1 MGINL
6 TPAMR
11 QYLEIKEKYRDC
23 IIFFRMGDFY
33 EMFFEDA
40 VTASKVLEITLTS
53 RNKGKE
59 DSVPLCGVPFHSA
72 APYISRLVENGF
84 KVAVCEQV
92 EDPRE
97 AKGIV
102 KREVVKI
109 VTPGLLTDPENLSAK
124 ENHFL
129 AAVSFQEGIHG
140 LAFLDL
146 STGEFRITEFEDWEF
161 FLQEVSSLDFREVLL
176 SEDYKNSGFLKL
188 LSARIDFSVINFLP
202 PSYFA
207 NGTDPGLS
215 GGIMDQIDSSAS
227 PAAYSAARAVYQYA
241 RETQMTELGHL
252 NRVEWFRGGD
262 FMALDE
268 TAKRNLELFETM
280 HDAKREGSLF
290 KVIDDTITAMG
301 GRRLRWW
308 LNYPL
313 LDEAR
318 INERL
323 AAVSEL
329 KRKHALR
336 AALRGH
342 LKNVYDIERLGAR
355 VSMGIANARDLV
367 ALKDSLQ
374 ALPAVKETIQEL
386 ESPLGRK
393 ILEFIDLMPETARL
407 ISESIAD
414 DPLPTL
420 RDGGIIREGYDAE
433 LDRLIS
439 LSRDGKKYIAAL
451 EEKERRQ
458 TGIQTLK
465 VGYNSVFGYYI
476 EVTKLNSALVPPHYV
491 RKQTLVN
498 AERYITQELK
508 EYEDAVL
515 GAETKRKEREYD
527 LFVKVRSQVAAEI
540 RRIQKTASAI
550 ADLDSVQ
557 SLAEVA
563 EMNNYCCPIVDDADV
578 IDIRDGRHPVIE
590 RMKLAEGFVP
600 NDLMLDRDAN
610 RFLIITGPNM
620 AGKST
625 YIRQVAL
632 IVILAQMGSFVP
644 ASSARI
650 GIVDRVFTRVGA
662 ADNLARGQSTFM
674 VEMSE
679 MADILKNAT
688 GRSLILLDEVGR
700 GTSTFDGLSIAWAV
714 AEYVHDKDKLG
725 ARTLFATHY
734 HQLTDLALTRDGI
747 NNYSIAVREWGG
759 KIIFLRKIVEGGT
772 SRSYGIQVA
781 RLAGVPQEITDR
793 ATGILRNLES
803 GELDDL
809 GMPKIAGLSKKENTG
824 REGQLNLFVTDEEF
838 IMRELRDLDL
848 LRTAPLDALNLI
860 SEWKERLDK
869 GKKS

>member
-1 MGINL
+1 MGVNL

-11 QYLEIKEKYRDC
+11 QFLEVKEKYRDC

-40 VTASKVLEITLTS
+40 ITASKVLEITLTS

-72 APYISRLVENGF
+72 APYISRLVEKGF
-84 KVAVCEQV
+84 KVAICEQV

-102 KREVVKI
+102 KREVVKV
-109 VTPGLLTDPENLSAK
+109 VTPGLLTEPENLSAK

-129 AAVSFQEGIHG
+129 AAVALHDGTHG

-146 STGEFRITEFEDWEF
+146 STGEFRVTEAADRDL

-176 SEDYKNSGFLKL
+176 SEELKNSGFVRA
-188 LSARIDFSVINFLP
+188 LSARIDFSIMNFLP
-202 PSYFA
+202 PGYFA
-207 NGTDPGLS
+207 NGAEPGPALL
-215 GGIMDQIDSSAS
+215 DQIDASGS
-227 PAAYSAARAVYQYA
+227 PAAFAAARAVYLYA

-252 NRVEWFRGGD
+252 NRVEWLRGGD
-262 FMALDE
+262 FMAVDE

-280 HDAKREGSLF
+280 RDGKREGSLF
-290 KVIDDTITAMG
+290 KIIDDTITAMG

-313 LDEAR
+313 LDEAK

-329 KRKHALR
+329 KRKHILR
-336 AALRGH
+336 ADLRGL
-342 LKNVYDIERLGAR
+342 LKRVYDVERLGAR

-367 ALKDSLQ
+367 ALRDSLL
-374 ALPAVKETIQEL
+374 ALPAVKESIREL

-393 ILEFIDLMPETARL
+393 ILSSIDELPETARL
-407 ISESIAD
+407 ISEAIAD

-420 RDGGIIREGYDAE
+420 REGGIIREGYDGE

-451 EEKERRQ
+451 EEKERRE
-458 TGIQTLK
+458 TGIQPLK

-476 EVTKLNSALVPPHYV
+476 EVTKLNSSLVPPHYV

-527 LFVKVRSQVAAEI
+527 LFVKVRAQAAAEI

-563 EMNNYCCPIVDDADV
+563 EMNNYCCPVVDDSDV
-578 IDIRDGRHPVIE
+578 IEIRDGRHPVIE
-590 RMKLAEGFVP
+590 KMKMAEGFVP
-600 NDLMLDRDAN
+600 NDLLLDREAN

-632 IVILAQMGSFVP
+632 IVVMAQMGSFVP
-644 ASSARI
+644 ASQARV
-650 GIVDRVFTRVGA
+650 GTVDRVFTRVGA

-679 MADILKNAT
+679 MADILKDAT
-688 GRSLILLDEVGR
+688 GKSLILLDEVGR

-714 AEYVHDKDKLG
+714 AEHVHDKEKLG
-725 ARTLFATHY
+725 ARTMFATHY
-734 HQLTDLALTRDGI
+734 HQLTDLALTREGI
-747 NNYSIAVREWGG
+747 KNYSIAVREWGG

-781 RLAGVPQEITDR
+781 RLAGVPQEIIDR
-793 ATGILRNLES
+793 ASGILRNLES
-803 GELDDL
+803 GELDGM
-809 GMPKIAGLSKKENTG
+809 GMPKIAALNKKDAG
-824 REGQLNLFVTDEEF
+824 REGQLNLFISDEEF
-838 IMRELRDLDL
+838 VIRELRGLDL
-848 LRTAPLDALNLI
+848 MRTAPLDALNLI
-860 SEWKERLDK
+860 GEWKEKLEK

>member
-1 MGINL
+1 MGVNL

-11 QYLEIKEKYRDC
+11 QYLEVKEKYKDC

-33 EMFFEDA
+33 EMFFDDA

-72 APYISRLVENGF
+72 APYISKLVENGF
-84 KVAVCEQV
+84 KVAICEQV

-109 VTPGLLTDPENLSAK
+109 VTPGLITEPENLSAK

-129 AAVSFQEGIHG
+129 AAVALHNGTHG

-146 STGEFRITEFEDWEF
+146 STGEFRITEVDDRDL
-161 FLQEVSSLDFREVLL
+161 FLQEISSLDFRELLL
-176 SEDYKNSGFLKL
+176 SEELKNSGFLKS
-188 LSARIDFSVINFLP
+188 LSSRIDLSIVNFLS

-207 NGTDPGLS
+207 DGSKPES
-215 GGIMDQIDSSAS
+215 GILDQMDESGN
-227 PAAYSAARAVYQYA
+227 PAAYSAARAVYRYA
-241 RETQMTELGHL
+241 RETQMTELSHI
-252 NRVEWFRGGD
+252 NRVEWLRGGD
-262 FMALDE
+262 FMVLDE

-280 HDAKREGSLF
+280 HDGKREGSLF
-290 KVIDDTITAMG
+290 KIIDGTITAMG

-313 LDEAR
+313 LDKTK

-336 AALRGH
+336 ADLRAL
-342 LKNVYDIERLGAR
+342 LKKVYDIERLGAR
-355 VSMGIANARDLV
+355 VSMGMANARDLA

-374 ALPAVKETIQEL
+374 ALPAVKEITGEL
-386 ESPLGRK
+386 EAPLGRK
-393 ILEFIDLMPETARL
+393 ILASIDELPETAGL
-407 ISESIAD
+407 IASAIAA

-451 EEKERRQ
+451 EEKERRA
-458 TGIQTLK
+458 TGIQSLK

-527 LFVKVRSQVAAEI
+527 LFVKVRSRVAAEI

-550 ADLDSVQ
+550 ADLDCVQ

-563 EMNNYCCPIVDDADV
+563 EMNNYCCPAVGDGDMIE
-578 IDIRDGRHPVIE
+578 IRDGRHPVIE

-600 NDLMLDRDAN
+600 NDILLDREAN

-625 YIRQVAL
+625 YIRQIAL

-644 ASSARI
+644 ATQARI
-650 GIVDRVFTRVGA
+650 GIADRVFTRVGA
-662 ADNLARGQSTFM
+662 ADNLARGRSTFM

-714 AEYVHDKDKLG
+714 AEYVHDKSKLG
-725 ARTLFATHY
+725 ARALFATHY
-734 HQLTDLALTRDGI
+734 HQLTDLALTREGI
-747 NNYSIAVREWGG
+747 KNYSIAVREWGG

-781 RLAGVPQEITDR
+781 RLAGVPQEIIDR
-793 ATGILRNLES
+793 ASGILRNLES

-809 GMPKIAGLSKKENTG
+809 GMPKIAGLNKKESANG
-824 REGQLNLFVTDEEF
+824 EGQLNLFATDEEF
-838 IMRELRDLDL
+838 IIRELRDLDL
-848 LRTAPLDALNLI
+848 LRTAPLDALNMI
-860 SEWKERLDK
+860 GEWKERLAK
-869 GKKS
+869 GKKT

>member
-1 MGINL
+1 MGVNL

-11 QYLEIKEKYRDC
+11 QFLEVKEKYRDC

-72 APYISRLVENGF
+72 APYISRLVEKGF
-84 KVAVCEQV
+84 KVAICEQV
-92 EDPRE
+92 EDPRQ

-109 VTPGLLTDPENLSAK
+109 ITPGLLTEPENLSAK

-129 AAVSFQEGIHG
+129 AGVALHDGTYG

-146 STGEFRITEFEDWEF
+146 STGEFRVTDAGDRDF
-161 FLQEVSSLDFREVLL
+161 FIQEVSSLDFREVLL
-176 SEDYKNSGFLKL
+176 SADLKNSGFVRA
-188 LSARIDFSVINFLP
+188 LSARIDFSIINFLP
-202 PSYFA
+202 AGYFA
-207 NGTDPGLS
+207 NGTEAAPQLL
-215 GGIMDQIDSSAS
+215 DQIDAS
-227 PAAYSAARAVYQYA
+227 GNPAAFAAALAVYLYA
-241 RETQMTELGHL
+241 RETQMTDLGHL
-252 NRVEWFRGGD
+252 NSVEWLRGGD

-280 HDAKREGSLF
+280 HEGKREGSLF
-290 KVIDDTITAMG
+290 KIIDETITAMG

-313 LDEAR
+313 LDASK

-329 KRKHALR
+329 KRKHSLR
-336 AALRGH
+336 ADLRG
-342 LKNVYDIERLGAR
+342 LLRRVYDVERLGAR

-367 ALKDSLQ
+367 ALKDSLL
-374 ALPAVKETIQEL
+374 ALPAIKDNIREL
-386 ESPLGRK
+386 DSPFCRK
-393 ILEFIDLMPETARL
+393 VMAELDGLPETALL
-407 ISESIAD
+407 ISEAVAD

-420 RDGGIIREGYDAE
+420 REGGIIREGYDDE

-451 EEKERRQ
+451 EEKERRE
-458 TGIQTLK
+458 TGIQPLK
-465 VGYNSVFGYYI
+465 VGFNSVFGYYI
-476 EVTKLNSALVPPHYV
+476 EVTKLNSSLVPAHYV

-527 LFVKVRSQVAAEI
+527 LFVKVRAQVAAEI

-563 EMNNYCCPIVDDADV
+563 EMNNYCCPAVDDSDV
-578 IDIRDGRHPVIE
+578 IEIRDGRHPVIE
-590 RMKLAEGFVP
+590 RMKLTESFVP
-600 NDLMLDRDAN
+600 NDLLLDREAN

-632 IVILAQMGSFVP
+632 IVILAQIGSFVP
-644 ASSARI
+644 ASQARI

-688 GRSLILLDEVGR
+688 GGSLILLDEVGR

-714 AEYVHDKDKLG
+714 AEHIHDREKLG

-734 HQLTDLALTRDGI
+734 HQLTDLALTREGI
-747 NNYSIAVREWGG
+747 KNYSIAVREWGG

-781 RLAGVPQEITDR
+781 RLAGVPQQIIDR
-793 ATGILRNLES
+793 ASGILRNLES

-809 GMPKIAGLSKKENTG
+809 GMPKIAGLNKKESSG
-824 REGQLNLFVTDEEF
+824 REGQLNLFISDEEF
-838 IMRELRDLDL
+838 IVRELRSLDL
-848 LRTAPLDALNLI
+848 MRTAPLDALNLI
-860 SEWKERLDK
+860 GEWKERLDK